1 MQDFYKENKDLE
13 YKKFNEKIIS
23 TKYEI
28 LGIRVPI
35 LKKYVKSIKKYI
47 RTDRK
52 YYEDFLIEI
61 YSLNY
66 IDDRKKVKTI
76 EELLDYFDN
85 WALVDFTISNL
96 KFKNLDIL
104 KRFLDK
110 IKNSKKEFIIRYYI
124 GNLMRYYLDS
134 SFDIVKRYEDTSFY
148 YVDMMVAWYYQNY
161 YFKVDKETINKH
173 LEEIN
178 NNIKKYTIRK
188 IKDSI
193 RERKSK

>member
-13 YKKFNEKIIS
+13 YKKLNEKIIP

-28 LGIRVPI
+28 IGIRVPI

-66 IDDRKKVKTI
+66 IEDSEKVKTL
-76 EELLDYFDN
+76 EELLEYFDN
-85 WALVDFTISNL
+85 WALVDFAISNL
-96 KFKNLDIL
+96 KFKDLEVL
-104 KRFLDK
+104 KNFLDK

-124 GNLMRYYLDS
+124 GNLMKYYLDS

-148 YVDMMVAWYYQNY
+148 YVDMMVSWYYQNY

>member
-1 MQDFYKENKDLE
+1 MENFYKENKDLE
-13 YKKFNEKIIS
+13 YKKFNERIIP

-66 IDDRKKVKTI
+66 TEDIKKI
-76 EELLDYFDN
+76 EILEELLEYFDN

-124 GNLMRYYLDS
+124 GNLMKYYLDS
-134 SFDIVKRYEDTSFY
+134 SFDIVKTYENTKFY

-161 YFKVDKETINKH
+161 YFKVDKEKINNH

-193 RERKSK
+193 REKK

>member
-1 MQDFYKENKDLE
+1 MKEFYLFNKDLE
-13 YKKFNEKIIS
+13 YKKFNERIIP

-28 LGIRVPI
+28 VGIRVPI
-35 LKKYVKSIKKYI
+35 LKKYIKSIKKYI

-66 IDDRKKVKTI
+66 TEDSEKVKTI
-76 EELLDYFDN
+76 EELLEYFDN

-124 GNLMRYYLDS
+124 GNLMKYYLDS
-134 SFDIVKRYEDTSFY
+134 SFDIVKTYENTKFY

-161 YFKVDKETINKH
+161 YFKVDKEKINKH

-193 RERKSK
+193 MERK

>member
-1 MQDFYKENKDLE
+1 MKEFYLFNKDLE
-13 YKKFNEKIIS
+13 YKKFNERIIP

-28 LGIRVPI
+28 VGIRVPI
-35 LKKYVKSIKKYI
+35 LKKYIKSIKKYI

-66 IDDRKKVKTI
+66 TEDIKKTEI
-76 EELLDYFDN
+76 LEELLEYFDN

-124 GNLMRYYLDS
+124 GNLMKYYLDS
-134 SFDIVKRYEDTSFY
+134 SFDIVKTYENTKFY

-193 RERKSK
+193 REKK

>member
-1 MQDFYKENKDLE
+1 MKEFYLFNKDLE
-13 YKKFNEKIIS
+13 YKKFNERIIP

-28 LGIRVPI
+28 VGIRVPI
-35 LKKYVKSIKKYI
+35 LKKYIKSIKKYI

-66 IDDRKKVKTI
+66 TEDIKKTEI
-76 EELLDYFDN
+76 LEELLEYFDN

-124 GNLMRYYLDS
+124 GNLMKYYLDS

-193 RERKSK
+193 RERKKR

>member
-13 YKKFNEKIIS
+13 YKKLNEKIIP

-28 LGIRVPI
+28 IGIRVPI

-66 IDDRKKVKTI
+66 LDDRKKVKTI

-161 YFKVDKETINKH
+161 YFKVDKEKVNKH

>member
-13 YKKFNEKIIS
+13 YKKLNEKIIP

-28 LGIRVPI
+28 IGIRVPI

-66 IDDRKKVKTI
+66 TEDIKKTEI
-76 EELLDYFDN
+76 LEELLEYFDN

-124 GNLMRYYLDS
+124 GNLMKYYLDS

-148 YVDMMVAWYYQNY
+148 YVDMMVSWYYQNY

>member
-1 MQDFYKENKDLE
+1 MKEFYLFNKDLE
-13 YKKFNEKIIS
+13 YKKFNERIIP

-28 LGIRVPI
+28 VGIRVPI
-35 LKKYVKSIKKYI
+35 LKKYIKSIKKYI

-124 GNLMRYYLDS
+124 GNLMKYYLDS

-161 YFKVDKETINKH
+161 YFKVDKEKINKH

-178 NNIKKYTIRK
+178 SNIKKYTIRK

-193 RERKSK
+193 REKK

>member
-1 MQDFYKENKDLE
+1 MENFYKENKDLE
-13 YKKFNEKIIS
+13 YKKFNERIIP

-66 IDDRKKVKTI
+66 IEDRKKVEII
-76 EELLDYFDN
+76 EKLLDYFDN

-96 KFKNLDIL
+96 KFKNLEIL
-104 KRFLDK
+104 KEFLDK
-110 IKNSKKEFIIRYYI
+110 IKSSKKEFIIRYYI
-124 GNLMRYYLDS
+124 GNLMKYYLDS
-134 SFDIVKRYEDTSFY
+134 SFDIVKTYENTKFY

-161 YFKVDKETINKH
+161 YFKVDKEKINKH
-173 LEEIN
+173 LEGIN

-193 RERKSK
+193 REKK

>member
-66 IDDRKKVKTI
+66 LDDRKKVKTI

-124 GNLMRYYLDS
+124 GNLMKYYLDS
-134 SFDIVKRYEDTSFY
+134 SFDIVKRYEGTSFY

>member
-1 MQDFYKENKDLE
+1 MKEFYLLNKDLE
-13 YKKFNEKIIS
+13 YKKFNERIIP

-28 LGIRVPI
+28 VGIRIPI

-66 IDDRKKVKTI
+66 IEDSEKVKTL
-76 EELLDYFDN
+76 EELLEYFDN

-96 KFKNLDIL
+96 KFKNLEFL
-104 KRFLDK
+104 KEFLDK

-124 GNLMRYYLDS
+124 GNLMKYYLDS

-161 YFKVDKETINKH
+161 YFKVDKEKVNKH

>member
-1 MQDFYKENKDLE
+1 MKEFYLFNKDLE
-13 YKKFNEKIIS
+13 YKKFNERIIP

-28 LGIRVPI
+28 VGIRVPI

-66 IDDRKKVKTI
+66 TEDSEKVKTI
-76 EELLDYFDN
+76 EELLEYFDN
-85 WALVDFTISNL
+85 WALVDLTISNL

-124 GNLMRYYLDS
+124 GNLMKYYLDS
-134 SFDIVKRYEDTSFY
+134 SFDIVKTYENTKFY

-193 RERKSK
+193 REKK

>member
-1 MQDFYKENKDLE
+1 MKEFYLFNKDLE
-13 YKKFNEKIIS
+13 YKKFNERIIP

-28 LGIRVPI
+28 VGIRVPI

-66 IDDRKKVKTI
+66 TEDIKKAEI
-76 EELLDYFDN
+76 LEELLEYFDN

-124 GNLMRYYLDS
+124 GNLMKYYLDS
-134 SFDIVKRYEDTSFY
+134 SFDIVKTYENTKFY

-161 YFKVDKETINKH
+161 YFKVDKEKINKH

-193 RERKSK
+193 RERK

>member
-1 MQDFYKENKDLE
+1 MKEFYLFNKDLE
-13 YKKFNEKIIS
+13 YKKFNERIIP

-28 LGIRVPI
+28 VGIRVPI
-35 LKKYVKSIKKYI
+35 LKKYIKSIKKYI

-66 IDDRKKVKTI
+66 TEDIKKTEI
-76 EELLDYFDN
+76 LEELLEYFDN

-124 GNLMRYYLDS
+124 GNLMKYYLDT
-134 SFDIVKRYEDTSFY
+134 SFDIVKTYENTKFY

-161 YFKVDKETINKH
+161 YFKVDKEKINKH

-178 NNIKKYTIRK
+178 SNIKKYTIRK

-193 RERKSK
+193 REKK

>member
-13 YKKFNEKIIS
+13 YKKLNEKIIS

-28 LGIRVPI
+28 IGIRVPI

-66 IDDRKKVKTI
+66 LDDRKKVKTI

-104 KRFLDK
+104 KKFLDK

-124 GNLMRYYLDS
+124 GNLMKYYLDS
-134 SFDIVKRYEDTSFY
+134 SFDIVKRYEGTSFY

-193 RERKSK
+193 RERK

>member
-1 MQDFYKENKDLE
+1 MKEIYLFNKDLE
-13 YKKFNEKIIS
+13 YKKFNERIIP

-28 LGIRVPI
+28 VGIRVPI
-35 LKKYVKSIKKYI
+35 LKKYIKSIKKYI

-66 IDDRKKVKTI
+66 TEDIKKTEI
-76 EELLDYFDN
+76 LEELLEYFDN

-124 GNLMRYYLDS
+124 GNLMKYYLDT
-134 SFDIVKRYEDTSFY
+134 SFDIVKTYENTKFY

-193 RERKSK
+193 RERKKR

>member
-35 LKKYVKSIKKYI
+35 LKKYVKSIKKYLK
-47 RTDRK
+47 TNRK

-66 IDDRKKVKTI
+66 LDDRKKVKTI

-110 IKNSKKEFIIRYYI
+110 IKNSKKEFIIRYYL

-161 YFKVDKETINKH
+161 YFKVDKEKVNKH

-193 RERKSK
+193 REKKSK

>member
-13 YKKFNEKIIS
+13 YKKLNEKIIP

-28 LGIRVPI
+28 IGIRVPI

-66 IDDRKKVKTI
+66 LDDRKKVKTM

-96 KFKNLDIL
+96 KFKDLEVL
-104 KRFLDK
+104 KNFLDK

-124 GNLMRYYLDS
+124 GNLMKYYLDS

>member
-1 MQDFYKENKDLE
+1 MKEFYLFNKDLE
-13 YKKFNEKIIS
+13 YKKFNERIIP

-28 LGIRVPI
+28 VGIRVSI
-35 LKKYVKSIKKYI
+35 LKKYIKSIKKYI

-66 IDDRKKVKTI
+66 TEDIKKTEI
-76 EELLDYFDN
+76 LEELLEYFDN

-124 GNLMRYYLDS
+124 GNLMKYYLDS
-134 SFDIVKRYEDTSFY
+134 SFDIVKTYENTKFY

-161 YFKVDKETINKH
+161 YFKVDKEKINKH

-193 RERKSK
+193 REKK

>member
-1 MQDFYKENKDLE
+1 MKEFYLFNKDLE
-13 YKKFNEKIIS
+13 YKKFNERIIP

-28 LGIRVPI
+28 VGIRVPI

-66 IDDRKKVKTI
+66 TEDIKKI
-76 EELLDYFDN
+76 EILEELLEYFDN

-124 GNLMRYYLDS
+124 GNLMKYYLDS
-134 SFDIVKRYEDTSFY
+134 SFDIVKTYENTKFY

-193 RERKSK
+193 REKK

>member
-1 MQDFYKENKDLE
+1 MKEFYLFNKDLE
-13 YKKFNEKIIS
+13 YKKFNERIIP

-28 LGIRVPI
+28 VGIRVPI
-35 LKKYVKSIKKYI
+35 LKKYIKSIKKYI

-66 IDDRKKVKTI
+66 TEDIKKI
-76 EELLDYFDN
+76 EILEELLEYFDN

-124 GNLMRYYLDS
+124 GNLMKYYLDS
-134 SFDIVKRYEDTSFY
+134 SFDIVKTYENTKFY

-161 YFKVDKETINKH
+161 YFKVDKEKINKH

-193 RERKSK
+193 REKK

>member
-1 MQDFYKENKDLE
+1 MENFYKENKDLE
-13 YKKFNEKIIS
+13 YKKFNERIIP

-66 IDDRKKVKTI
+66 TEDIKKI
-76 EELLDYFDN
+76 EILEELLEYFDN

-124 GNLMRYYLDS
+124 GNLMKYYLDS
-134 SFDIVKRYEDTSFY
+134 SFDIVKTYENTKFY

-161 YFKVDKETINKH
+161 YFKVDKEKINNH

-193 RERKSK
+193 RERKKR

>member
-13 YKKFNEKIIS
+13 YKKLNEKIIP

-28 LGIRVPI
+28 IGIRVPI

-66 IDDRKKVKTI
+66 LDDRKKVKTI

-124 GNLMRYYLDS
+124 GNLMKYYLDS
-134 SFDIVKRYEDTSFY
+134 SFAIVKRYEGTSFY

>member
-1 MQDFYKENKDLE
+1 MKEFYLFNKDLE
-13 YKKFNEKIIS
+13 YKKFNERIIP

-28 LGIRVPI
+28 VGIRVPI

-66 IDDRKKVKTI
+66 TEDIKKTEI
-76 EELLDYFDN
+76 LEELLEYFDN

-124 GNLMRYYLDS
+124 GNLMKYYLDS
-134 SFDIVKRYEDTSFY
+134 SFDIVKTYENTKFY

-193 RERKSK
+193 REKK

>member
-13 YKKFNEKIIS
+13 YKKLNEKIIP

-28 LGIRVPI
+28 IGIRVPI

-124 GNLMRYYLDS
+124 GNLMKYYLDS

-161 YFKVDKETINKH
+161 YFKVDKEKINKH

-193 RERKSK
+193 RERK

>member
-1 MQDFYKENKDLE
+1 MKEFYLFNKDLE
-13 YKKFNEKIIS
+13 YKKFNERIIP

-28 LGIRVPI
+28 VGIRVPI

-66 IDDRKKVKTI
+66 TEDIKKTEI
-76 EELLDYFDN
+76 LEELLEYFDN
-85 WALVDFTISNL
+85 WALVDFTISKL

-124 GNLMRYYLDS
+124 GNLMKYYLDS
-134 SFDIVKRYEDTSFY
+134 SFDIVKTYENTKFY

-161 YFKVDKETINKH
+161 YFKVDKEKINKH
-173 LEEIN
+173 LEEID

-193 RERKSK
+193 REKK

>member
-1 MQDFYKENKDLE
+1 MKEFYLFNKDLE
-13 YKKFNEKIIS
+13 YKKFNERIIP

-28 LGIRVPI
+28 VGIRVPI

-66 IDDRKKVKTI
+66 TEDIKKTEI
-76 EELLDYFDN
+76 LEELLEYFDN

-124 GNLMRYYLDS
+124 GNLMKYYLDS
-134 SFDIVKRYEDTSFY
+134 SFDIVKRYEDTNFY

-161 YFKVDKETINKH
+161 YFKVDKEKINKH

-178 NNIKKYTIRK
+178 SNIKKYTIRK

-193 RERKSK
+193 REKK

>member
-1 MQDFYKENKDLE
+1 MKEFYLFNKDLE
-13 YKKFNEKIIS
+13 YKKFNERIIP

-28 LGIRVPI
+28 VGIRVPI

-66 IDDRKKVKTI
+66 TEDIKKTEI
-76 EELLDYFDN
+76 LEELLEYFDN

-124 GNLMRYYLDS
+124 GNLMKYYLDS

>member
-1 MQDFYKENKDLE
+1 MENFYKENKDLE
-13 YKKFNEKIIS
+13 YKKFNERIIP

-66 IDDRKKVKTI
+66 TEDIKKI
-76 EELLDYFDN
+76 EILEKLLEYFDN

-124 GNLMRYYLDS
+124 GNLMKYYLDS
-134 SFDIVKRYEDTSFY
+134 SFDIVKTYENTKFY

-161 YFKVDKETINKH
+161 YFKVDKEKINKH
-173 LEEIN
+173 LEGIN

-193 RERKSK
+193 REKK

>member
-1 MQDFYKENKDLE
+1 MKEFYLLNKDLE
-13 YKKFNEKIIS
+13 YKKFNERIIP

-28 LGIRVPI
+28 VGIRIPI

-66 IDDRKKVKTI
+66 IEDSEKVKTL
-76 EELLDYFDN
+76 EELLEYFDN

-96 KFKNLDIL
+96 KFKNLEFL
-104 KRFLDK
+104 KEFLDK

-124 GNLMRYYLDS
+124 GNLMKYYLDS

-161 YFKVDKETINKH
+161 YFKVAKETINKH

>member
-13 YKKFNEKIIS
+13 YKKLNEKIIP

-28 LGIRVPI
+28 IGMRVPI

-66 IDDRKKVKTI
+66 IEDSEKVKTL
-76 EELLDYFDN
+76 EELLEYFDN

-96 KFKNLDIL
+96 KFKD
-104 KRFLDK
+104 
-110 IKNSKKEFIIRYYI
+110 
-124 GNLMRYYLDS
+124 
-134 SFDIVKRYEDTSFY
+134 
-148 YVDMMVAWYYQNY
+148 
-161 YFKVDKETINKH
+161 
-173 LEEIN
+173 LEV
-178 NNIKKYTIRK
+178 
-188 IKDSI
+188 
-193 RERKSK
+193 

>member
-1 MQDFYKENKDLE
+1 MEDFYKENKDLE
-13 YKKFNEKIIS
+13 YKKLNEKIIP

-28 LGIRVPI
+28 VGIRIPI
-35 LKKYVKSIKKYI
+35 IKKYVKSIKKYI

-66 IDDRKKVKTI
+66 LDDRKKVKTI

-124 GNLMRYYLDS
+124 GNLMKYYLDS
-134 SFDIVKRYEDTSFY
+134 SFDIVKRYEGTSFY

>member
-1 MQDFYKENKDLE
+1 MKEFYLVNKDLE
-13 YKKFNEKIIS
+13 YKKFNEKIIP

-47 RTDRK
+47 KTDRK

-66 IDDRKKVKTI
+66 IEDRKKVKTL
-76 EELLDYFDN
+76 EELLEYFDN

-96 KFKNLDIL
+96 KFKNLEFL
-104 KRFLDK
+104 KEFLDK

-124 GNLMRYYLDS
+124 GNLMKYYLDS

-161 YFKVDKETINKH
+161 YFKVAKETINKH

>member
-1 MQDFYKENKDLE
+1 MKEFYLFNKDLE
-13 YKKFNEKIIS
+13 YKKFNERIIP

-28 LGIRVPI
+28 VGIRVPI

-66 IDDRKKVKTI
+66 TEDIKKTEI
-76 EELLDYFDN
+76 LEELLEYFDN

-124 GNLMRYYLDS
+124 GNLMKYYLDS
-134 SFDIVKRYEDTSFY
+134 SFDIVKTYENTKFY

-161 YFKVDKETINKH
+161 YFKVDKEKINKH

-193 RERKSK
+193 REKK

>member
-1 MQDFYKENKDLE
+1 MKEIYLFNKDLE
-13 YKKFNEKIIS
+13 YKKFNERIIP

-28 LGIRVPI
+28 VGIRVPI
-35 LKKYVKSIKKYI
+35 LKKYIKSIKKYI

-66 IDDRKKVKTI
+66 TEDIKKTEI
-76 EELLDYFDN
+76 LEELLEYFDN

-124 GNLMRYYLDS
+124 GNLMKYYLDS
-134 SFDIVKRYEDTSFY
+134 SFDIVKTYENTKFY

-161 YFKVDKETINKH
+161 YFKVDKEKINKH

-193 RERKSK
+193 RERK

>member
-1 MQDFYKENKDLE
+1 MKEFYLFNKDLE
-13 YKKFNEKIIS
+13 YKKFNERIIP

-28 LGIRVPI
+28 VGIRVPI
-35 LKKYVKSIKKYI
+35 LKKYIKSIKKYI

-66 IDDRKKVKTI
+66 TEDIKKTEI
-76 EELLDYFDN
+76 LEELLEYFDN

-124 GNLMRYYLDS
+124 GNLMKYYLDT
-134 SFDIVKRYEDTSFY
+134 SFDIVKTYENTKFY

-161 YFKVDKETINKH
+161 YFKVDKEKINNH

-193 RERKSK
+193 REKK

>member
-66 IDDRKKVKTI
+66 TEDIKKTEI
-76 EELLDYFDN
+76 LEELLEYFDN

-110 IKNSKKEFIIRYYI
+110 IKNSKKEFIIRYYL
-124 GNLMRYYLDS
+124 GNLMKYYLDS
-134 SFDIVKRYEDTSFY
+134 SFDIVKRYEGTSFY